1 MRFIREDSDE
11 VEGRLVSHSER
22 ARLSHERW
30 LNRALER
37 ERLGH
42 ALPTIP
48 TRAERE
54 GGFSRLMSTALGR
67 AWAYAWWEGTLGS
80 LEAEF

>member
-11 VEGRLVSHSER
+11 VEVRLISHSER

-37 ERLGH
+37 ERIEILNPQGLRVV
-42 ALPTIP
+42 AGN
-48 TRAERE
+48 A
-54 GGFSRLMSTALGR
+54 
-67 AWAYAWWEGTLGS
+67 
-80 LEAEF
+80 